1 MAKIYTRTGDEGDTG
16 LPDGSR
22 ASKHDEL
29 ICALGDIDE
38 LNTCIGVLRA
48 EGLPDDMD
56 ACMRQVQLD
65 LFELGAEV
73 ADPGY
78 LGIDHARVEALERGI
93 DEMTAALP
101 PLRAFILP
109 GGGRA
114 AALCHQ
120 ARAVCRRAERALVA
134 CSMEYEVSIEIGRY
148 INRLSDYLFV
158 AGRALNHAAG
168 REEDTWVQEVKGE

>member
-1 MAKIYTRTGDEGDTG
+1 MAKIYTRTGDQGDTG

-48 EGLPDDMD
+48 EGLPGEID
-56 ACMRQVQLD
+56 ACMRQVQRD
-65 LFELGAEV
+65 LFEIGAEV

-78 LGIDHARVEALERGI
+78 LRVDHERVEALERWI
-93 DEMTAALP
+93 DGMTGGLP

-120 ARAVCRRAERALVA
+120 ARAVCRRAERGLVA
-134 CSMEYEVSIEIGRY
+134 CAMEYEIDIEIGRY
-148 INRLSDYLFV
+148 MNRLSDYLFV
-158 AGRALNHAAG
+158 AARALNNGAG
-168 REEDTWVQEVKGE
+168 REEEQWVQEKEGG